1 MADFTQSS
9 TISITCPKG
18 MVSFLKTELVLLGFV
33 IRKTRLAGVEI
44 EGTLD
49 DCMFLNLTLRTAHR
63 VHYLLK
69 EFKANNAEELGE
81 QLKSVRWED
90 YIDKHGYVS
99 LTSFISN
106 RTIRNTQFANLSA
119 KDAIV
124 DRIRARKGARPD
136 SGPKLNKTV
145 VFLYWKDSEAM
156 IYLDTSGESLNR
168 RGYRRE
174 SHMAP
179 MQETLAAAIIQAGKW
194 ETDWH
199 FINPMCGSGTLAIEA
214 TLMAT
219 QRAPG
224 LLRPNFGIKHILG
237 FDEAA
242 WKKLRSELKQASIK
256 EPTGRII
263 ATDIDSRAIQAAKN
277 NATTAGVDHLIEFK
291 QCDFRDTEI
300 PYGDGV
306 VVFNPPYG
314 ERLGEDDDLIPLYKA
329 MGDFFKQDCSGKW
342 GYIFTGNLELAKKI
356 GLRSSKRVELYN
368 STIECRLLEFE
379 LY

>member
-1 MADFTQSS
+1 MTNFSQSS

-18 MVSFLKTELVLLGFV
+18 MVPFLKTELVLLGFV

-44 EGTLD
+44 DGTLE

-63 VHYLLK
+63 VHFLLK
-69 EFKANNAEELGE
+69 DFKATNADELTDG
-81 QLKSVRWED
+81 LKSVAWEN

-99 LTSFISN
+99 LTSFIKN
-106 RTIRNTQFANLSA
+106 KTIKNTQFANLTA

-124 DRIRARKGARPD
+124 DRIRMRKGARPD
-136 SGPKLNKTV
+136 SGPKLNRTV
-145 VFLYWKDSEAM
+145 VFLFWKGDEASV
-156 IYLDTSGESLNR
+156 YLDTSGESLNR
-168 RGYRRE
+168 RGYRRD

-179 MQETLAAAIIQAGKW
+179 MQETLASAIIQGSKW
-194 ETDWH
+194 ESDWH

-214 TLMAT
+214 ALMAT

-224 LLRPNFGIKHILG
+224 LLRPNYGIKHILG
-237 FDEAA
+237 FDEDA

-256 EPTGRII
+256 EPKGRII
-263 ATDIDSRAIQAAKN
+263 ATDIDRRAIEAAKR
-277 NATTAGVDHLIEFK
+277 NAQTAGVDHLIEFK
-291 QCDFRDTEI
+291 VCDFRDTEI
-300 PYGDGV
+300 PFGDGV
-306 VVFNPPYG
+306 IVLNPPYG

-342 GYIFTGNLELAKKI
+342 GYIFTGNFNLAKKI
-356 GLRSSKRVELYN
+356 GLRSSRRIELYN